1 MAFLIDSN
9 IIIYSYLPEYQYLR
23 ELITSDLS
31 YVSEVSRVEV
41 LGYHKLKDEEQRYF
55 NDIFSLVTVILP
67 SQEVFDKAIHIRK
80 EFNLTLGDSLIAS
93 TGLVYSLTVYT
104 RNVGDFEKI
113 IDLNCVNPIR

>member
-104 RNVGDFEKI
+104 RNVGDF
-113 IDLNCVNPIR
+113 